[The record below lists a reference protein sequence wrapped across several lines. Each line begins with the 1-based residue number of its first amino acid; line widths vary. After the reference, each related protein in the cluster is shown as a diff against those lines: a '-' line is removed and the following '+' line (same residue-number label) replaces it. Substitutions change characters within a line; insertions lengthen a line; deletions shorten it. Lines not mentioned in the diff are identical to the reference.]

1 MSVEPAIVL
10 RQLERERR
18 TGVLRL
24 DDGAFHLVGGAVT
37 AAACRRA
44 TGLDRLVVETGVATA
59 EDWYRAETG
68 QPATLLESPRL
79 AILALLSV
87 FDAAYFLLPSASG
100 AKFRPTQ
107 PHWLAPICRIT
118 PGTLVHEIQRRID
131 TPTQTWPAEWV
142 ERHPVVPVRRVRR
155 RRVALTAGQAEV
167 LGAADARRSVAAIA
181 HDLGR
186 TTYTCLSAV
195 RDLTAAGLIEAPVQ
209 DIPAAE
215 TEQTTPTDFELAG
228 PASVPDSSPPLDFR
242 PAQPAPTLRRRTPSM
257 TTIPDGDRWEPVDR
271 NLLIRLRAALDELA

>member
-1 MSVEPAIVL
+1 MSIELAIVL

-24 DDGAFHLVGGAVT
+24 DDGAFHLVGGAVA

-100 AKFRPTQ
+100 AKFRPTA
-107 PHWLAPICRIT
+107 PHWLAPICQIT
-118 PGTLVHEIQRRID
+118 PGTLVHEIERRVG
-131 TPTQTWPAEWV
+131 TAAQTWPADV
-142 ERHPVVPVRRVRR
+142 VDRQPVVPVRRVRR
-155 RRVALTAGQAEV
+155 RRVALTASQAEV

-195 RDLTAAGLIEAPVQ
+195 RDLTAAGLIEAPVV
-209 DIPAAE
+209 DIPAA
-215 TEQTTPTDFELAG
+215 TEPATPSGFELTEPEATT
-228 PASVPDSSPPLDFR
+228 ALDFR
-242 PAQPAPTLRRRTPSM
+242 PADTAPTLRRRVPSM
-257 TTIPDGDRWEPVDR
+257 TPIPEGDRWEPVDR
-271 NLLIRLRAALDELA
+271 NLLIRLRAALEELA